1 MTKTL
6 TFAICLLSA
15 TTFTFPALAA
25 GEGTLQLFVSKAEQS
40 LKVYDGGR
48 VVATSRVSTG
58 KPGYSTP
65 SGIFSILEKRR
76 YHESNLYSNA
86 PMPWMQRITW
96 SGVALHESNSVPK
109 YPASHGCV
117 RLPRDFA
124 KTLYQMTERG
134 MHVIIT
140 DEPVVPA
147 LISHPTLF
155 RPEIPAGDGQLLSDA
170 DLRTSTVDGGPAPVE
185 VAMIKEPTEG
195 ASDPSAVLEDV
206 PPIRILITRRGLRET
221 VVDVQTLLNDLGF
234 DSGVVDGI
242 VGRRTVSAINGFK
255 RWKGLDTNGE
265 ALTAEFLKLLYT
277 SAGKG
282 EPPLGQIMVRQKFKP
297 VFEAPISISDPQTAL
312 GTHFIE
318 ATEVNRLAG
327 TAEWHAVTLENHL
340 SDATMKRLGIVT
352 PADDTAIFTVA
363 NALDRITIPTPIRK
377 KIDLMLGEGS
387 SITISDTGVGPQ
399 TGPGTDFITITR
411 KPPRN

>member
-1 MTKTL
+1 MTKIL
-6 TFAICLLSA
+6 TFATCLLSMTA
-15 TTFTFPALAA
+15 VTFPALAA
-25 GEGTLQLFVSKAEQS
+25 EGDTLQLFVSKAEQS
-40 LKVYDGGR
+40 LKVYDGGQ

-58 KPGYSTP
+58 KPGYATP
-65 SGIFSILEKRR
+65 SGIFSILEKRK

-140 DEPVVPA
+140 DEPVVPS

-155 RPEIPAGDGQLLSDA
+155 RPEMPAADGQLLSDA
-170 DLRTSTVDGGPAPVE
+170 QLRTSTVDAGRAPVE
-185 VAMIKEPTEG
+185 VAMIKEPAEG
-195 ASDPSAVLEDV
+195 TSDPSAVLEDV

-234 DSGVVDGI
+234 DSGAVDGI
-242 VGRRTVSAINGFK
+242 VGRRTISAINGFK
-255 RWKGLDTNGE
+255 RWKGLATNGE

-297 VFEAPISISDPQTAL
+297 IFEAPISIADPQTAL

-318 ATEVNRLAG
+318 ATDVNRLAG

-352 PADDTAIFTVA
+352 PADDTAVFTVA
-363 NALDRITIPTPIRK
+363 SALDRITIPEPIRK

-411 KPPRN
+411 RAPRD